1 MAARKPGP
9 HGHRTHFQKVRESIR
24 SLFERRLR
32 ANKTKSIHD
41 MRKTLLIVALAL
53 MTMAAE
59 TSEAQIRTPI
69 ASPAGSVSSTV
80 GLTEVKVEYFR
91 PRLRGR
97 KIFGEKDVMYPYG
110 TIWRTGANSG
120 TKISFS
126 DDVKV
131 ENISVPKGEYLIF
144 TWPGKTEW
152 TVSLYKDLSLGG
164 NTSAYDAS
172 KEAAKFKVKS
182 KRLAEKV
189 ETFTISI
196 DDIAAD
202 NKSAKVTLA
211 WENTA
216 VPFTITVDYDQ
227 EVMKSIESTLSG
239 SAKAS
244 PQAYFQAATYYLE
257 TGRDMKKALE
267 WVNIALESNPK
278 AFWMLHQKAKI
289 QKELGDKKGAIETA
303 TASLNLAKEAN
314 NRDYQTMN
322 QDLISS
328 LK

>member
-1 MAARKPGP
+1 MA
-9 HGHRTHFQKVRESIR
+9 V
-24 SLFERRLR
+24 
-32 ANKTKSIHD
+32 
-41 MRKTLLIVALAL
+41 MMMV
-53 MTMAAE
+53 
-59 TSEAQIRTPI
+59 SEAQIQTPA
-69 ASPAGSVSSTV
+69 ASPAGSVSSTI
-80 GLTEVKVEYFR
+80 GLTDVKIEYFR

-97 KIFGEKDVMYPYG
+97 KIFGEKDVMYPHG

-131 ENISVPKGEYLIF
+131 ENIDVPKGEYLIF
-144 TWPGKTEW
+144 TWPNAGEW

-164 NTSAYDAS
+164 NTTAYDPS
-172 KEAAKFKVKS
+172 KEAAKFTVKT
-182 KRLAEKV
+182 KKLAEKV

-196 DDIAAD
+196 DDIAVD

-216 VPFTITVDYDQ
+216 VPFTVSVDYDK
-227 EVMKSIESTLSG
+227 EVMASIAANTKVNPG
-239 SAKAS
+239 
-244 PQAYFQAATYYLE
+244 AYYQAASYYFE
-257 TGRDMKKALE
+257 TGRDLKQALE
-267 WVNIALESNPK
+267 WINIAVESNPD

-289 QKELGDKKGAIETA
+289 QKGLGDKKGAIA
-303 TASLNLAKEAN
+303 TANASLEKAKQAK

-322 QDLISS
+322 RDLIKS